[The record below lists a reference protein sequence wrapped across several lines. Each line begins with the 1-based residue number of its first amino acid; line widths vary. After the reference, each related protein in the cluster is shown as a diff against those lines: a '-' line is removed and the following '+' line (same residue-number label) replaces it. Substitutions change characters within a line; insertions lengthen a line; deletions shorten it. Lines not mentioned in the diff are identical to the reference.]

1 MVHILS
7 HTGLHSTVTALENGL
22 PKNKVKNLKTYRDA
36 HKKHTWTLL
45 NLQRSKSEKNN

>member
-7 HTGLHSTVTALENGL
+7 HAGLNSTVTALENGL
-22 PKNKVKNLKTYRDA
+22 AKNKVKNLKTNRHA
-36 HKKHTWTLL
+36 HKTHTWTLL